1 MQAAYINNYFQTGG
15 MLNRLRQDEGGKK
28 TPPKGNKQRRNGVL
42 VSREIEEER
51 IENDIDDL
59 DLYGPPAKKV
69 IKDDDEQ
76 WQMINKAYDQHQ
88 AEENVSFDSNHDN
101 KNSESE
107 PVYRIRVIEEGE
119 ETNNMASDNTPAF
132 ITQNENP

>member
-15 MLNRLRQDEGGKK
+15 MLNRLRQDEAGKK

-51 IENDIDDL
+51 IENDID
-59 DLYGPPAKKV
+59 LYGPPAKKV

-76 WQMINKAYDQHQ
+76 WQMINKA
-88 AEENVSFDSNHDN
+88 
-101 KNSESE
+101 
-107 PVYRIRVIEEGE
+107 
-119 ETNNMASDNTPAF
+119 
-132 ITQNENP
+132 

>member
-28 TPPKGNKQRRNGVL
+28 TPPKSNKQRRNGVL

-51 IENDIDDL
+51 IENDIDDI

-76 WQMINKAYDQHQ
+76 WQMINKA
-88 AEENVSFDSNHDN
+88 
-101 KNSESE
+101 
-107 PVYRIRVIEEGE
+107 
-119 ETNNMASDNTPAF
+119 
-132 ITQNENP
+132 

>member
-1 MQAAYINNYFQTGG
+1 
-15 MLNRLRQDEGGKK
+15 
-28 TPPKGNKQRRNGVL
+28 

-51 IENDIDDL
+51 IENDVDDL

-76 WQMINKAYDQHQ
+76 WQMINKAQFQDDQHP
-88 AEENVSFDSNHDN
+88 AEENVSFDSNHEN

-119 ETNNMASDNTPAF
+119 ETNNMASG
-132 ITQNENP
+132 